1 MRLQKATRFGLYAVL
16 ELALDP
22 ARQLSA
28 AEIAGKYGISSNH
41 LAKVLRELGR
51 AGLVDSVRGAGGG
64 YRFTGNARRVTLLD
78 VIELF
83 EDMQPTSAA
92 SGELGEATEVGAA
105 LHGVLVEI
113 DEIARAT
120 LASVTIETLIK
131 LMKRGQRREDKEAP
145 PARKAGAGGR

>member
-22 ARQLSA
+22 TRQLSA
-28 AEIAGKYGISSNH
+28 AEIAAKYGISSNH
-41 LAKVLRELGR
+41 LAKVLRDLGR

-64 YRFTGNARRVTLLD
+64 YRFVGNAKRVTLLD

-83 EDMQPTSAA
+83 EDMRPTSAG

-131 LMKRGQRREDKEAP
+131 LMKRKEQREEKESQ
-145 PARKAGAGGR
+145 PAKAGAARR